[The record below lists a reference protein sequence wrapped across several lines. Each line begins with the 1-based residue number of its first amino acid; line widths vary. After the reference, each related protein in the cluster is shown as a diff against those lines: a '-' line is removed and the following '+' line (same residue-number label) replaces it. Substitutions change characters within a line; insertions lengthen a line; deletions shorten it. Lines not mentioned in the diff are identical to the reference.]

1 MINTQQNTQSSSGF
15 EFVKALAAELSRGK
29 VELPSFP
36 EVAIR
41 VSQLLN
47 DLNAPIDQIVRVVGS
62 DPALAARLLLVSNA
76 SSFNRGGKHIS
87 DLRTAINRI
96 GHTMVRTASMAFA
109 MSQLRRAA
117 KLEQLRSRLA
127 ALWQRSTEVAAFSYV
142 LAKMCSK
149 VNPDEAMLAGMMHGI
164 GKLYILTRAAQ
175 HPKLFTDNV
184 TLDEILVKWHASIGR
199 GILENWEFAE
209 SMSSAIGDQDY
220 LGSLDEDEPNLGDII
235 AVAIVMASYPSNI
248 PSLELAL
255 SGAPAAVRLGLD
267 HKRIESVMQDCAMEV
282 AALGEALGS

>member
-1 MINTQQNTQSSSGF
+1 VINTQQNTQSSSGF